1 MKRLCLARQRRQHL
15 VFSLLHPLI
24 HRSYLGS
31 AGPVFKQTS
40 YLWTVSKPAA
50 VVVVVV

>member
-15 VFSLLHPLI
+15 VSFLHPLI